1 MNKIRELR
9 QARKWRQADLAS
21 RLNTN
26 QQTIGRYET
35 GVRGLDV
42 ETIHKLC
49 DIFGCSADYL
59 LGRSALESPVLT
71 AEELGLLEGFRGLGP
86 QGRAYVLQSLALA
99 SHAYSEKNDAVSD
112 LETAN

>member
-1 MNKIRELR
+1 MNRIKDLRRKRDWMQEDLAKALNITR
-9 QARKWRQADLAS
+9 QAV
-21 RLNTN
+21 
-26 QQTIGRYET
+26 GHYET
-35 GVRGLDV
+35 GIRSLDV

-71 AEELGLLEGFRGLGP
+71 AEELSLLDGFRGLGP

-99 SHAYSEKNDAVSD
+99 AHAYGEKNDAVSD
-112 LETAN
+112 LETAE